1 MTRLEMH
8 PVSRF
13 ELDVHWSSGR
23 PAEAT
28 IEAHVLAC
36 GACQRYL
43 AHLDRIAAEPAPAW
57 NPHRARSAGS
67 AGGPRAATWR
77 RWFALSGTAAAV
89 AFGTLIYLRAR
100 PAAQRGDPGAYV
112 GVKGSPAVQ
121 VLVRTSAGTSVWDG
135 RAPVHPGDALALE
148 VACEGFA
155 RVAVTAPSPHGGA
168 WTRLAEADCV
178 RAPLL
183 LPFTLVIDE
192 QPEDERVAIVFST
205 ERLDDGDLTAA
216 IEGEARTRDVWVAG
230 FVFHKSIVKP

>member
-1 MTRLEMH
+1 MTGPEMH

-57 NPHRARSAGS
+57 NPGRARSS
-67 AGGPRAATWR
+67 GGPRAATWR
-77 RWFALSGTAAAV
+77 RWVGLTGSAAAV
-89 AFGTLIYLRAR
+89 ALGALIYLRAR
-100 PAAQRGDPGAYV
+100 PAAHEGDPGAYV

-121 VLVRTSAGTSVWDG
+121 VLVRTPAGTSVWDG
-135 RAPVHPGDALALE
+135 RAPVHPRDALALE

-155 RVAVTAPSPHGGA
+155 RVAVAAPSQGGG
-168 WTRLAEADCV
+168 WTRLAEAECV

-192 QPEDERVAIVFST
+192 QPEDERVAIVFSS
-205 ERLDDGDLTAA
+205 ERVDDGALTAA
-216 IEGEARTRDVWVAG
+216 IEGEARTRDAWVVG
-230 FVFHKSIVKP
+230 LVLPKSVVER

>member
-1 MTRLEMH
+1 MTRPEMH

-43 AHLDRIAAEPAPAW
+43 AHLDRIAAEPAPSW
-57 NPHRARSAGS
+57 NPRGERS
-67 AGGPRAATWR
+67 AGGPRAAPWRTWL
-77 RWFALSGTAAAV
+77 ALSGTAAAV

-100 PAAQRGDPGAYV
+100 PAAQWGDPGAYV

-148 VACEGFA
+148 VAFEGVE
-155 RVAVTAPSPHGGA
+155 RVAVAAPSPHGGA
-168 WTRLAEADCV
+168 WTRLAEAECV

-192 QPEDERVAIVFST
+192 QPEDERVAIVFSA
-205 ERLDDGDLTAA
+205 ERIDDGDLTAA

-230 FVFHKSIVKP
+230 FVLHKSIVKP